1 MADTGRSTTVLESS
15 APLSRALKE
24 RTAVAHER
32 AENSGFMAS
41 MLEGTGG
48 VEALVALLAQSLPIY
63 SALEAACRR
72 QAQAPQFAPLYD
84 VILERETALRAD
96 LDAHAK
102 AGFECP
108 TIVPATRAY
117 VAEIEESAGDP
128 ARLVGHHYVRYLGD
142 LSGGQI
148 IGTLMRRHHGLD
160 EGLSFYHF
168 DVAKPKVYKDDY
180 RANLDALPLTDAERG
195 AAIDAA
201 VRAFDLNSR
210 LFAELGERVLPSA

>member
-1 MADTGRSTTVLESS
+1 MTDAARSTTVLAASE
-15 APLSRALKE
+15 PLSRALKE

-32 AENSGFMAS
+32 AENSGFMSS
-41 MLEGTGG
+41 MLEGKSG

-63 SALEAACRR
+63 AALEAACRR
-72 QAQAPQFAPLYD
+72 QAQEPQFAPLYD

-96 LDAHAK
+96 LDTHAK
-102 AGFECP
+102 AGIECG

-117 VAEIEESAGDP
+117 VAEIEASAADP

-168 DVAKPKVYKDDY
+168 DVAKPKVYKDEY

-195 AAIDAA
+195 EAVDAA
-201 VRAFDLNSR
+201 VAAFDLNSR
-210 LFAELGERVLPSA
+210 VFAELGELVPLKA